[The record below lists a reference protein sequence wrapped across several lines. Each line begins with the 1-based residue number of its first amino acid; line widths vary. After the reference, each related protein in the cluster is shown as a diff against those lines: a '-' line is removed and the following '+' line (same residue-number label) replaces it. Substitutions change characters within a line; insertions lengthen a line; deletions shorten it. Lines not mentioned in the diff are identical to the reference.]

1 MNSLLFRCVRHLFVL
16 TKCTDCGNISYSTF
30 ESHHFIEK
38 NWQTYSAK
46 FLRLKNWFNE
56 FHLHAWRV
64 FNDGGFWIIKCEYLY
79 VVFYINL
86 VISNQFLVISLYYL
100 YRIRK
105 FFNRLRAR
113 YIGLTDRHGLRFIL
127 IFQTFTW
134 LKSLIRG
141 PASDRTLMPS
151 ICIILCVY
159 TCIYT
164 KCDFFSFFNA
174 IVLSWEYIVKH
185 CVIHW

>member
-16 TKCTDCGNISYSTF
+16 TKCTDCGNISYRTF

-38 NWQTYSAK
+38 TDK
-46 FLRLKNWFNE
+46 LIRLSLYDSKIDSTNSTFMPDGSC
-56 FHLHAWRV
+56 
-64 FNDGGFWIIKCEYLY
+64 DGGFWIIKCEYLY
-79 VVFYINL
+79 AVFYINL

-141 PASDRTLMPS
+141 PASDRTTDAFNMHNPL
-151 ICIILCVY
+151 LVY
-159 TCIYT
+159 MYLY
-164 KCDFFSFFNA
+164 KMWFFQFLQCYRL
-174 IVLSWEYIVKH
+174 VLRVH
-185 CVIHW
+185 C

>member
-79 VVFYINL
+79 LVFYINL
-86 VISNQFLVISLYYL
+86 VISNQFLEISLYYL
-100 YRIRK
+100 YRITK
-105 FFNRLRAR
+105 FFYRLRAR
-113 YIGLTDRHGLRFIL
+113 YIGLTDRHYLRFNL

-134 LKSLIRG
+134 LESLIRG
-141 PASDRTLMPS
+141 PASNRTTAAFNMHNPLR
-151 ICIILCVY
+151 VY
-159 TCIYT
+159 MYLY
-164 KCDFFSFFNA
+164 KKWFFQFLQCYRL
-174 IVLSWEYIVKH
+174 VLRVH
-185 CVIHW
+185 C

>member
-38 NWQTYSAK
+38 TDK
-46 FLRLKNWFNE
+46 LIRLSLYDSKIDSTNSTFMPDGSC
-56 FHLHAWRV
+56 
-64 FNDGGFWIIKCEYLY
+64 DGGFWIIKCEYLY
-79 VVFYINL
+79 AVFYINL

-113 YIGLTDRHGLRFIL
+113 YVGLTDRHGLRFIL

-141 PASDRTLMPS
+141 PASDRTTDAFNMHNPLR
-151 ICIILCVY
+151 VY
-159 TCIYT
+159 MYLY
-164 KCDFFSFFNA
+164 KMWFFQFLQCYRL
-174 IVLSWEYIVKH
+174 VLRVH
-185 CVIHW
+185 C